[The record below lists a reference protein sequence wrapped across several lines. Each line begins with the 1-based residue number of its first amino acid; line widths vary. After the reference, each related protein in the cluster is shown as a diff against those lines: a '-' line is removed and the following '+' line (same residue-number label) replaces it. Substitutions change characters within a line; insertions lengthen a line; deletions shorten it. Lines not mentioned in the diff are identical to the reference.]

1 MPSIGLRRLVREYIE
16 SRAAADLAAYG
27 GIYVIGPDYF
37 PVDVSAT
44 VIPREASEAGAVE
57 RRVRTAVERFLHPLH
72 GGPEGCGWE
81 LGRDIYLS
89 DLASVLEQVAGVD
102 YVEELALLRDGV
114 PQGEQIAIDDDRVAV
129 AGKIALKLKTTEGV
143 Q

>member
-1 MPSIGLRRLVREYIE
+1 
-16 SRAAADLAAYG
+16 
-27 GIYVIGPDYF
+27 
-37 PVDVSAT
+37 
-44 VIPREASEAGAVE
+44 
-57 RRVRTAVERFLHPLH
+57 
-72 GGPEGCGWE
+72 
-81 LGRDIYLS
+81 
-89 DLASVLEQVAGVD
+89 LEQVAGVD